1 MKLTKK
7 LFTCFALIVFGL
19 GMISCSKTDLNPI
32 KAANPDESVNA
43 NELLAKRPW
52 GANYHWGGGSDWKC
66 YNLGANC
73 FDVIE
78 IEPTALGD
86 LDGSIS
92 NGSSGVKSFFSD
104 KSRWTLVFPDLNSSA
119 NKAFLTKLQSGS
131 YTMIKH
137 VSGISVLYVATGG
150 SPVES
155 FAFQVV
161 LK

>member
-1 MKLTKK
+1 MKINGK
-7 LFTCFALIVFGL
+7 LFTCFACMVFGI
-19 GMISCSKTDLNPI
+19 GIMSCSKTDLSPTS
-32 KAANPDESVNA
+32 AADSDESVTA
-43 NELLAKRPW
+43 DELLAKRPW
-52 GANYHWGGGSDWKC
+52 GANYHWSGGSDWKC

-78 IEPTALGD
+78 IEPTAIGD
-86 LDGSIS
+86 LDGAIN

-104 KSRWTLVFPDLNSSA
+104 KSRWALVFPDLNSSA

-131 YTMIKH
+131 YTMIKR
-137 VSGISVLYVATGG
+137 VSGISALYVATGG